1 MDVEIADLDEIPTF
15 CLLFFFTGERPLCE
29 NILQFDL
36 ERWRKMEEENKWTNQ
51 GLIGAI
57 NIRAA

>member
-1 MDVEIADLDEIPTF
+1 MDVKIADLDRIPTF
-15 CLLFFFTGERPLCE
+15 SRFLSTGERPLCV
-29 NILQFDL
+29 NILLFDL

>member
-1 MDVEIADLDEIPTF
+1 MDVKIADLDKIPTF
-15 CLLFFFTGERPLCE
+15 SRFFPTGERPLCE